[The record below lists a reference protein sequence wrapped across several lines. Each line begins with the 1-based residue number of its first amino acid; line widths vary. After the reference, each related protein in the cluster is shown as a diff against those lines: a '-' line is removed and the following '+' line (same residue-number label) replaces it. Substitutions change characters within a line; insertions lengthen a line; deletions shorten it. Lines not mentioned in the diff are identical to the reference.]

1 MNNGVFGKTMENVR
15 KHRYQA
21 CNNWSKKEL
30 FGFRTKQSYIKIF
43 FRKCVS
49 YRNEK
54 NKTKQQKQQKK
65 QVFINEPIYLALLL
79 LKMIKIV
86 MYEIFGMI
94 MWNQN
99 I

>member
-1 MNNGVFGKTMENVR
+1 MWENIDIKLVTIEARRNYLVSEPNNHTSKYFSENVLAIEM
-15 KHRYQA
+15 K
-21 CNNWSKKEL
+21 
-30 FGFRTKQSYIKIF
+30 
-43 FRKCVS
+43 
-49 YRNEK
+49 
-54 NKTKQQKQQKK
+54 KTKQNNKNNKKK

>member
-1 MNNGVFGKTMENVR
+1 MWENIDIKLVTIEARRNYLVSEPNNHTSKYFSENVLAIEM
-15 KHRYQA
+15 K
-21 CNNWSKKEL
+21 
-30 FGFRTKQSYIKIF
+30 
-43 FRKCVS
+43 
-49 YRNEK
+49 
-54 NKTKQQKQQKK
+54 KTKQNNKNKKKK

>member
-1 MNNGVFGKTMENVR
+1 MVSEPNNHTSKYFSENVLAIEM
-15 KHRYQA
+15 K
-21 CNNWSKKEL
+21 
-30 FGFRTKQSYIKIF
+30 
-43 FRKCVS
+43 
-49 YRNEK
+49 K

-94 MWNQN
+94 M
-99 I
+99 